1 MMCVICLDMMHAN
14 KAIQIELEEESR
26 DITTFSD
33 GDSLYRYKRL
43 SSGMNMNA
51 PEQYQNIIRHVIADC
66 PGATNIA
73 DDIVVYEWT
82 TEDNDRNLVTLLE
95 RLQERNLTLNKDKSK
110 SGMINQI
117 VFMGLLLSQHVVGS
131 TEEKVRTQFMKQTPY

>member
-1 MMCVICLDMMHAN
+1 MTHAN

-43 SSGMNMNA
+43 MNMNA
-51 PEQYQNIIRHVIADC
+51 PEQYQNIIRLWHAIADC

-82 TEDNDRNLVTLLE
+82 TEEHDRNQVTLLAW
-95 RLQERNLTLNKDKSK
+95 RLQEKKPD
-110 SGMINQI
+110 
-117 VFMGLLLSQHVVGS
+117 
-131 TEEKVRTQFMKQTPY
+131 P

>member
-1 MMCVICLDMMHAN
+1 MMCIICLDMMHAN

-33 GDSLYRYKRL
+33 GDSLYCYKRL

-51 PEQYQNIIRHVIADC
+51 PEQYQNIIRHAIADC

-117 VFMGLLLSQHVVGS
+117 VFMGFLLSQYVVGS

>member
-1 MMCVICLDMMHAN
+1 MMCIICLDMMHAN

-51 PEQYQNIIRHVIADC
+51 PEQYQNIIRHAIADC

-82 TEDNDRNLVTLLE
+82 TEEHDRNQVTLLG
-95 RLQERNLTLNKDKSK
+95 RLQEKKPD
-110 SGMINQI
+110 
-117 VFMGLLLSQHVVGS
+117 
-131 TEEKVRTQFMKQTPY
+131 P

>member
-1 MMCVICLDMMHAN
+1 MMHAN
-14 KAIQIELEEESR
+14 KAIQIELEEEST

-51 PEQYQNIIRHVIADC
+51 PEQYQNIIRHAIIADC

-82 TEDNDRNLVTLLE
+82 TEEHDRN
-95 RLQERNLTLNKDKSK
+95 
-110 SGMINQI
+110 
-117 VFMGLLLSQHVVGS
+117 
-131 TEEKVRTQFMKQTPY
+131 

>member
-33 GDSLYRYKRL
+33 SDSLYRYKRL

-51 PEQYQNIIRHVIADC
+51 PEQYQNIIQLLIA
-66 PGATNIA
+66 
-73 DDIVVYEWT
+73 
-82 TEDNDRNLVTLLE
+82 LVPPT
-95 RLQERNLTLNKDKSK
+95 
-110 SGMINQI
+110 
-117 VFMGLLLSQHVVGS
+117 
-131 TEEKVRTQFMKQTPY
+131 

>member
-1 MMCVICLDMMHAN
+1 
-14 KAIQIELEEESR
+14 
-26 DITTFSD
+26 
-33 GDSLYRYKRL
+33 
-43 SSGMNMNA
+43 MNMNA
-51 PEQYQNIIRHVIADC
+51 PEQYQNIIRHALADC

-131 TEEKVRTQFMKQTPY
+131 TEEKVRTQFVKQTPF

>member
-1 MMCVICLDMMHAN
+1 MHAN

-33 GDSLYRYKRL
+33 GDSLYRYKSL
-43 SSGMNMNA
+43 STGMNMNA
-51 PEQYQNIIRHVIADC
+51 PEQYQNIIRLWHAIADC

-82 TEDNDRNLVTLLE
+82 TEEHDRNQVTLLGQF
-95 RLQERNLTLNKDKSK
+95 QEKKPD
-110 SGMINQI
+110 
-117 VFMGLLLSQHVVGS
+117 
-131 TEEKVRTQFMKQTPY
+131 P

>member
-1 MMCVICLDMMHAN
+1 MMHAN

-43 SSGMNMNA
+43 STGMNMNA
-51 PEQYQNIIRHVIADC
+51 PEQYQNIIRLWNAIADC

-82 TEDNDRNLVTLLE
+82 TEEHDRN
-95 RLQERNLTLNKDKSK
+95 
-110 SGMINQI
+110 
-117 VFMGLLLSQHVVGS
+117 
-131 TEEKVRTQFMKQTPY
+131 